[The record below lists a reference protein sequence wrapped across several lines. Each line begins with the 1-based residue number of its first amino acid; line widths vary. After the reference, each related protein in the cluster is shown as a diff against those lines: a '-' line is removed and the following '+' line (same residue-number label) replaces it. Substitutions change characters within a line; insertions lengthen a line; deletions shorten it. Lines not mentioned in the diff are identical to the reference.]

1 MLSKE
6 KQNYLI
12 ELIKNGISIPEDF
25 KEDLFPNMNYEY
37 ELSYAG
43 KMRKE
48 DLLANEDGTYPL
60 PLQIDRVF
68 KGEDYEEN
76 KNDWNN
82 MIIYGDNLQ
91 FLKTINENKDP
102 LVKDKIK
109 GKVKLI
115 YIDPPFATEDEFRN
129 KLGAKAY
136 SDKKQGAEFLEFLRR
151 RLILAKEILAEDGS
165 IYIHMDLKMSHYVK
179 IMMDEI
185 FGKTYFRNEIVWKY
199 FGPTSTNKNYPKKHD
214 TILFYTKT
222 DEYYFDASATL
233 IDYDEKA
240 IKRYDKVDEEGRR
253 YKSYYNEDGSER
265 RAYLKA
271 GKPTDVF
278 EIPFV
283 QGTSKER
290 IGYPTQKPE
299 ALLEKI
305 ILASSKE
312 GDLILDFFGGSGTT
326 MAVAEKLNRRWI
338 TCDLGKLSYFT
349 MQKRLLEIEKSK
361 CLHSDKEYNEKP
373 KSFMTCKLGMYDLKQ
388 TLEMDMERYVEFVS
402 QLFEFERIE
411 NSINGV
417 LFEGNKR
424 GFPVKIFNYEKYS
437 ESLIDERYLVDL
449 VNSMGASSPSR
460 VYIVS
465 PATRVSYIADYEE
478 IKGTRF
484 YFLKVPYEMIQE
496 LHKAPFIGFRQ
507 PRSKNEINAIEEM
520 KGFQFVEK
528 PEVTCRLV
536 ENSEH
541 VDLVIDQFT
550 TYSSETGEVQDFST
564 LSTIYVDY
572 NSNNDIFIMD
582 DTRFWDEIVSKSKEN
597 NDTWLVEEDDVIKSV
612 VWSFPKDILGENP
625 VFIVSDV
632 FGNDSTI
639 KPRREA

>member
-12 ELIKNGISIPEDF
+12 ELIKKGISIPEDF
-25 KEDLFPNMNYEY
+25 KEDLFPNMNHEY
-37 ELSYAG
+37 ELSYSG

-48 DLLANEDGTYPL
+48 DLLANEDGTYSL
-60 PLQIDRVF
+60 PLQIDRIF
-68 KGEDYEEN
+68 NGEDYEEN
-76 KNDWNN
+76 WKS
-82 MIIYGDNLQ
+82 MIVYGDNLQ

-115 YIDPPFATEDEFRN
+115 YIDPPFATKDEFRN
-129 KLGAKAY
+129 ELGAKAY

-151 RLILAKEILAEDGS
+151 RLILAREILADDGS
-165 IYIHMDLKMSHYVK
+165 VYVHMDNKMGHYVK
-179 IMMDEI
+179 VMMDEV
-185 FGKTYFRNEIVWKY
+185 FGKNYFRNEIIWHY
-199 FGPTSTNKNYPKKHD
+199 DIGTAPKKDFKRKHD
-214 TILFYTKT
+214 TIFRYTKT
-222 DEYYFDASATL
+222 NDYIYNAINIPPKN
-233 IDYDEKA
+233 ID
-240 IKRYDKVDEEGRR
+240 RYDKTDKKGRKYMVRGDTGKRVYADEGQPDDDVWTF
-253 YKSYYNEDGSER
+253 YKGDELRTLNSMSMER
-265 RAYLKA
+265 RR
-271 GKPTDVF
+271 VN
-278 EIPFV
+278 
-283 QGTSKER
+283 
-290 IGYPTQKPE
+290 YPTQKPE
-299 ALLEKI
+299 ALLKRI
-305 ILASSKE
+305 IESSSNE
-312 GDLILDFFGGSGTT
+312 GDLVLDFFGGSGTT

-361 CLHSDKEYNEKP
+361 CLYSDKEYNKKP

-388 TLEMDMERYVEFVS
+388 TLEMDMVRYEEFVS
-402 QLFEFERIE
+402 QLFEFDRTED
-411 NSINGV
+411 SINGV

-449 VNSMGASSPSR
+449 VNSMGSSSPSR

-597 NDTWLVEEDDVIKSV
+597 NDTWLVEEDDAIKSV

>member
-1 MLSKE
+1 MLSEDK
-6 KQNYLI
+6 KKYLI
-12 ELIKNGISIPEDF
+12 ELIEKGVSIPEDF
-25 KEDLFPNMNYEY
+25 KEDLFPNANHEY
-37 ELSYAG
+37 ELSYSG

-68 KGEDYEEN
+68 NGKNYEES
-76 KNDWNN
+76 KKDWKN

-102 LVKDKIK
+102 IIKNKIK

-129 KLGAKAY
+129 KLGVKAY

-165 IYIHMDLKMSHYVK
+165 IYVHMDLKMSHYVK
-179 IMMDEI
+179 AMMDEV
-185 FGKTYFRNEIVWKY
+185 FGKNYFRNEIVWKY
-199 FGPTSTNKNYPKKHD
+199 FGPTSTDRNYPKKHD
-214 TILFYTKT
+214 TILFYTKS
-222 DEYYFDASATL
+222 DDYYFDASATL

-240 IKRYDKVDEEGRR
+240 IKRYDKVDKDGRR

-265 RAYLKA
+265 KAYLKE

-299 ALLEKI
+299 VLLEKI
-305 ILASSKE
+305 IRASSEE
-312 GDLILDFFGGSGTT
+312 GDLVLDFFGGSGTT
-326 MAVAEKLNRRWI
+326 MSVAEKLNRRWI
-338 TCDLGKLSYFT
+338 ICDLGKLSYFT
-349 MQKRLLEIEKSK
+349 IQKRLLEIKKSK
-361 CLHSDKEYNEKP
+361 CLNSDKEYNKDP

-388 TLEMDMERYVEFVS
+388 TLEMDMERYEEFVS

-411 NSINGV
+411 NSLNGV
-417 LFEGNKR
+417 FFEGKKR
-424 GFPVKIFNYEKYS
+424 GFPVKVFNYEKYS
-437 ESLIDERYLVDL
+437 ESLIDERYLRDL
-449 VNSMGASSPSR
+449 ANNMGVSSPSR

-465 PATRVSYIADYEE
+465 PATRVSFIADYEE
-478 IKGTRF
+478 IKGTKF

-496 LHKAPFIGFRQ
+496 LHKAPFIKFRQ
-507 PRSKNEINAIEEM
+507 PKSKADINTIEEM

-528 PEVTCRLV
+528 PEVLCELV
-536 ENSEH
+536 EKKES
-541 VDLVIDQFT
+541 VDLVIDKFT
-550 TYSSETGEVQDFST
+550 SYSSETGEVQDFST
-564 LSTIYVDY
+564 LSTIYVDH
-572 NSNNDIFIMD
+572 NSNNNTFIMD
-582 DTRFWDEIVSKSKEN
+582 DTRFWDEIVSKSQKN
-597 NDTWLVEEDDVIKSV
+597 RDTWLVEKEEVIKSV
-612 VWSFPKDILGENP
+612 VWSFPKKVLGKNPMFVISDI
-625 VFIVSDV
+625 
-632 FGNDSTI
+632 FGNDTTI
-639 KPRREA
+639 KLTREG

>member
-1 MLSKE
+1 ML
-6 KQNYLI
+6 
-12 ELIKNGISIPEDF
+12 
-25 KEDLFPNMNYEY
+25 
-37 ELSYAG
+37 
-43 KMRKE
+43 
-48 DLLANEDGTYPL
+48 
-60 PLQIDRVF
+60 
-68 KGEDYEEN
+68 
-76 KNDWNN
+76 
-82 MIIYGDNLQ
+82 
-91 FLKTINENKDP
+91 
-102 LVKDKIK
+102 
-109 GKVKLI
+109 
-115 YIDPPFATEDEFRN
+115 FR
-129 KLGAKAY
+129 
-136 SDKKQGAEFLEFLRR
+136 S
-151 RLILAKEILAEDGS
+151 
-165 IYIHMDLKMSHYVK
+165 
-179 IMMDEI
+179 
-185 FGKTYFRNEIVWKY
+185 
-199 FGPTSTNKNYPKKHD
+199 
-214 TILFYTKT
+214 
-222 DEYYFDASATL
+222 
-233 IDYDEKA
+233 
-240 IKRYDKVDEEGRR
+240 

-290 IGYPTQKPE
+290 IEYPTQKPE

-411 NSINGV
+411 NFINGV

-449 VNSMGASSPSR
+449 VNSMGPSSPSR